1 MTPSTRNA
9 AQQRA
14 DEIRMFRQE
23 QERIA
28 AEGVLQLTASQQ
40 QAVTAHHEALLADLA
55 QSFDIDR
62 DVRSRQL
69 SWGMRIASFLG
80 ALALAASVFFL
91 FRQFWGIFA
100 ESVQVSI
107 LISASLATFG
117 ATMFLRRSDA
127 TGYFTKLA
135 AMVAFACFVLNVAMI
150 GQIFNITPS
159 DKALLPWAIYGL
171 LLAYLCDLRL
181 LLAAGLL
188 CLMSFMAARVGT
200 WSGLYWIHF
209 GERPENF
216 IPAAL
221 AMFVLPQ
228 LVRHT
233 RYDQFPAVYR
243 LVGLLAFFLPVLIL
257 SHWGGGSYLDWSLAT
272 IEGVYQLL
280 GFACSAAVI
289 WLGLR
294 RQWTDTANTGVVF
307 FVVFLYTK
315 FFDWWWELLP
325 KYLFFL
331 ILGMTAVL
339 VLLVMKRVRQG
350 GGKEMPDAGDAP

>member
-14 DEIRMFRQE
+14 DEIRIFRRE
-23 QERIA
+23 QQRLE
-28 AEGVLQLTASQQ
+28 AEGVLQLSEVQR
-40 QAVTAHHEALLADLA
+40 QAVLTHHEALLADLTQA
-55 QSFDIDR
+55 FDIDR

-69 SWGMRIASFLG
+69 SWGMRIASLLG

-91 FRQFWGIFA
+91 FRQFWGLFP
-100 ESVQVSI
+100 ETVQVGI
-107 LISASLATFG
+107 LIAASLATFA
-117 ATMFLRRSDA
+117 ATLSLRARDA

-135 AMVAFACFVLNVAMI
+135 AMVAFACFVLNVAMV

-159 DKALLPWAIYGL
+159 DKALLPWAVYGL

-188 CLMSFMAARVGT
+188 CLMAFMAARVGM
-200 WSGLYWIHF
+200 WSGIYWIHF

-221 AMFVLPQ
+221 ALFVLPQ
-228 LVRHT
+228 GVRHH
-233 RYDQFPAVYR
+233 RFEQFPAVYR
-243 LVGLLAFFLPVLIL
+243 LIGLLSFFLPVLIL
-257 SHWGGGSYLDWSLAT
+257 SHWGYGSYLDWPASS
-272 IEGVYQLL
+272 IENFYQLC
-280 GFACSAAVI
+280 GFAFSAAAI

-294 RQWTDTANTGVVF
+294 QQWAETANTGVTF
-307 FVVFLYTK
+307 FVIFLYSK
-315 FFDWWWELLP
+315 FYDWWWELLP

-331 ILGMTAVL
+331 ILGLTAVL
-339 VLLVMKRVRQG
+339 VLLVMKRLRRSG
-350 GGKEMPDAGDAP
+350 REETEAAP